1 MSVRDKYS
9 TVHPEYHYKFHP
21 IAKLN
26 QDPPVQNTWYTVFD
40 GTGGIRIRQVTAR
53 QINDEAAAKDIEFRM
68 TIDGVSVDATVT
80 AQLEGSWYFW
90 TIGPGVERVI
100 GGTTIRM
107 IHEYEVVECLD
118 ALIEMRMTSAPGTNQ
133 KLDGRVHYETFERIG
148 G

>member
-1 MSVRDKYS
+1 MRDKNS
-9 TVHPEYHYKFHP
+9 TIHPKYHYRYQP
-21 IAKLN
+21 IARLD
-26 QDPPVQNTWYTVFD
+26 QDPPVQNTWYTVLD
-40 GTGGIRIRQVTAR
+40 ANGGLKIRMVLAR
-53 QINDEAAAKDIEFRM
+53 QNNDDTVAKSIEFRM

-133 KLDGRVHYETFERIG
+133 KLDGRVQYETLEIVQS
-148 G
+148 